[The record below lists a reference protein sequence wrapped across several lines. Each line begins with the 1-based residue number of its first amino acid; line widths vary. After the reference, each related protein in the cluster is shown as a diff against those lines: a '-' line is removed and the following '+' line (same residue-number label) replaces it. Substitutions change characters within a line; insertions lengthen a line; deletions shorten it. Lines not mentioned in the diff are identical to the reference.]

1 MRHLFI
7 VSLFFLSISAAQNF
21 GMVLLSNRL
30 QGGLNHT
37 WLIDNEFNFIHS
49 WTHPVAVHSMVYLEP
64 DSTLVVPLRILEP
77 FIEYSHPIGGHF
89 QRLDWSGNVLW
100 EFTYYSTTYNPH
112 HDIEPLPNG
121 NILVICWEVKSQEE
135 ALAMGRANING
146 EIWPLKI
153 VELEPPEGAVVW
165 EWHLW
170 DHLIQDVDPALG
182 NYGAVAAHPE
192 LMDINCG
199 GPVNNT
205 NGDWIHTNAIDYN
218 AELDQIIFSSRHM
231 NEIYIIDH
239 STTSEEA
246 VGHNGGLYGR
256 GGDFLY
262 RWGNPQNYHRGDE
275 TSRALGAPHGV
286 NWILEGYP
294 GSGNILIFNNQPF
307 FNGSQEGNSEVI
319 EIVLPIQED
328 GTYAMEADSTYG
340 PWDLLWSFGG
350 DTTFYSGSQS
360 GAFRTPNGNTLI
372 TVSEE
377 KRLFEVDA
385 AGNMVWECDL
395 QQDLSLPG
403 WTARAQ
409 RIHPGYLNFP
419 RGDLDLNYLVDI
431 RDILLLCDYYPD
443 AGGSGNYDY
452 DINDDGLIDG
462 QDLTDLICL
471 IMNNC

>member
-1 MRHLFI
+1 
-7 VSLFFLSISAAQNF
+7 
-21 GMVLLSNRL
+21 
-30 QGGLNHT
+30 
-37 WLIDNEFNFIHS
+37 
-49 WTHPVAVHSMVYLEP
+49 
-64 DSTLVVPLRILEP
+64 
-77 FIEYSHPIGGHF
+77 
-89 QRLDWSGNVLW
+89 
-100 EFTYYSTTYNPH
+100 
-112 HDIEPLPNG
+112 
-121 NILVICWEVKSQEE
+121 
-135 ALAMGRANING
+135 
-146 EIWPLKI
+146 
-153 VELEPPEGAVVW
+153 
-165 EWHLW
+165 
-170 DHLIQDVDPALG
+170 
-182 NYGAVAAHPE
+182 
-192 LMDINCG
+192 
-199 GPVNNT
+199 
-205 NGDWIHTNAIDYN
+205 
-218 AELDQIIFSSRHM
+218 
-231 NEIYIIDH
+231 
-239 STTSEEA
+239 